1 MKTRKSAIVTLVC
14 LFLFVFS
21 GIAAADQV
29 VRIPYMAHDSAGGWA
44 AGIAITNYAGTD
56 IEDLT
61 LDIVTSTGKW
71 YWGGIIAKS
80 LEGDR
85 ESLALPS
92 TVTNYRKDLG
102 TLTDYAMK
110 VGTLS
115 SLYGRTLPTTEKG
128 RYWCE
133 IWHPGAEKFGVTV
146 FIVNSNS
153 GSGEGF
159 GFQTYDSISRTHT
172 FSEHTEMIVDGPDF
186 PFKEPIDWPFEPPF
200 DWPFEPSL

>member
-61 LDIVTSTGKW
+61 LDIVTSSGKW
-71 YWGGIIAKS
+71 YWSVIAKA

-85 ESLALPS
+85 EGLALPT

-102 TLTDYAMK
+102 TLADYAMM

-115 SLYGRTLPTTEKG
+115 SLYGTLPTTVKG

-146 FIVNSNS
+146 FVLNTNS

-159 GFQTYDSISRTHT
+159 GFQTYDSVSRAHT
-172 FSEHTEMIVDGPDF
+172 FPEHSVPIGPDIG
-186 PFKEPIDWPFEPPF
+186 PDIPF
-200 DWPFEPSL
+200 DPTR